1 MLPISHVVLWRWG
14 SVSCHRMIMR
24 ILFLTGRLPYPPDRG
39 DRLRA
44 YHFLRV
50 LSQAHPITLLSFIG
64 DARETAHIGPL
75 RPFCEDIQLVHRGQ
89 WQSVMTTGLNVWRP
103 LPLQSLYYRSTV
115 MQEAVDH
122 VLARRHF
129 DVIYVHLFRMAQ
141 FVAGRNRPYRILDL
155 TDAISSEIERSLPYR
170 DPKWRL
176 IYRLELPRI
185 RRYEREMARR
195 FDETWLIS
203 EAERRQLMIDDAD
216 EKVLVVPN
224 GVDYARFHP
233 SGRHPH
239 EPKMI
244 FVGHMSVFHNV
255 DAAEQLVHEILPR
268 IRAVVP
274 SARLDLVGA
283 EPAAE
288 VKQLSTTPGVRVLG
302 HVADLNAA
310 LNDAAIFVAP
320 LRFAAGIQNKV
331 LEAMAVG
338 LPVVTTSYVNNGLE
352 AEDGRHLLIADEPA
366 AFADAVCR
374 LLHDASLRQALG
386 QSGRE
391 FVRRHYRW
399 ESVLD
404 RLALIEQQRP
414 RR

>member
-1 MLPISHVVLWRWG
+1 
-14 SVSCHRMIMR
+14 MR

-44 YHFLRV
+44 YHFLRI
-50 LSQAHPITLLSFIG
+50 LSQAHQITLLSFIG

-75 RPFCEDIQLVHRGQ
+75 RSFCEDIQLVHRGQ
-89 WQSVMTTGLNVWRP
+89 VQSVMSTGLNVWRP
-103 LPLQSLYYRSTV
+103 LPFQSLYYRSTV
-115 MQEAVDH
+115 MQAAVDN
-122 VLARRHF
+122 VLARQHF

-141 FVAGRNRPYRILDL
+141 FVAARKKPYRILDL

-203 EAERRQLMIDDAD
+203 EAERQQLMQGDTDD
-216 EKVLVVPN
+216 KVLIVPN
-224 GVDYARFHP
+224 GVDQARFYP
-233 SGRHPH
+233 GGRRSN
-239 EPKMI
+239 EPRLI

-255 DAAEQLVHEILPR
+255 DAAEYLVNEILPL
-268 IRAVVP
+268 IRAIVP
-274 SARLDLVGA
+274 AARLDLVGA

-288 VKQLSTTPGVRVLG
+288 VKRLAATPGVRVSG

-310 LNDAAIFVAP
+310 LNDATVFVAP
-320 LRFAAGIQNKV
+320 LRFAAGVQNKV

-338 LPVVTTSYVNNGLE
+338 LPVVTTTYVNNGLGT
-352 AEDGRHLLIADEPA
+352 EDGRHLLIANEPA
-366 AFADAVCR
+366 AFAEAVCR
-374 LLHDASLRQALG
+374 LLQDATLRQTLG
-386 QSGRE
+386 QNGQE
-391 FVRRHYRW
+391 FVRQHYRW

-404 RLALIEQQRP
+404 RLEFIEQQRP